1 MRLLWL
7 LQKLQRWFLKSRGGT
22 LELWIDRAKTE
33 AYFSVMLD
41 IIMRKSLQLGLFIT
55 RLDYQIHSNLNMSHN
70 IYIYIIYIYTQSSIA
85 DSVKKH
91 ILSWVRMTDSWKLK
105 AFHHP
110 ACSSV
115 SELRISSSSVSSAG
129 FSSIVS
135 VSFSS
140 RTMPCFLFQSNS
152 KKSRFR
158 FVSSRHFEASCAWQT
173 PMSNMYNHGCTMVL
187 QAQTSSSSSFL
198 LFFLLHTKSRQW
210 KQCREATWEGAD
222 ER

>member
-41 IIMRKSLQLGLFIT
+41 IVMRKSLQLGLFIT

-70 IYIYIIYIYTQSSIA
+70 IYIHTKFNSRLCEKTYFVMSSDDWLLKTQSFS
-85 DSVKKH
+85 
-91 ILSWVRMTDSWKLK
+91 
-105 AFHHP
+105 P

-187 QAQTSSSSSFL
+187 QAQTSSSSSSFL